1 MDQRKWLP
9 ESPGIPHLQLG
20 LARRNGIPDDPQ
32 SQIPNKEVPEMRI
45 ATFPTTTNDT
55 INPVEARWAAD
66 AIASLARQLDPE
78 SIVGVIL
85 KRSQRELASL
95 VNCKNDESDSKPRMR
110 FAA

>member
-1 MDQRKWLP
+1 MRLTMYP
-9 ESPGIPHLQLG
+9 SNSS
-20 LARRNGIPDDPQ
+20 AVSAPD
-32 SQIPNKEVPEMRI
+32 
-45 ATFPTTTNDT
+45 A

-95 VNCKNDESDSKPRMR
+95 VNARGSVGEVVGPVRVR
-110 FAA
+110 VAA